1 MRIMGAKT
9 HYTFETYDGDHVN
22 HVSDRMVAQVIPF
35 FGGI

>member
-1 MRIMGAKT
+1 MRILGAKT
-9 HYTFETYDGDHVN
+9 HYTFETYDGD